1 LTYKNKIKDFQRFN
15 LVQDCKFERNKKMP
29 KKYDMQM
36 HDMMAP
42 KVNFGISFILSS
54 KVSNP
59 FEI

>member
-1 LTYKNKIKDFQRFN
+1 
-15 LVQDCKFERNKKMP
+15 
-29 KKYDMQM
+29 MQM

-59 FEI
+59 SEIEIQNRQTSLYLKLNFIFPNLENFGM